1 MLQHLQYEVEIILSP
16 TISPVY
22 MAAQNLIIP
31 VANMTTTYLY
41 NADYTSIYNIVSNN
55 AYNTITSYGYNI
67 IRFISQYFE

>member
-1 MLQHLQYEVEIILSP
+1 MLQNLQYEVEMILSP
-16 TISPVY
+16 TIAPVY

-41 NADYTSIYNIVSNN
+41 NADYTSIYNIVYNN

>member
-1 MLQHLQYEVEIILSP
+1 MLQNLHYEVGIILSP

-41 NADYTSIYNIVSNN
+41 NADYNTV
-55 AYNTITSYGYNI
+55 YNTITNYGYNI
-67 IRFISQYFE
+67 IRFIGQYFE